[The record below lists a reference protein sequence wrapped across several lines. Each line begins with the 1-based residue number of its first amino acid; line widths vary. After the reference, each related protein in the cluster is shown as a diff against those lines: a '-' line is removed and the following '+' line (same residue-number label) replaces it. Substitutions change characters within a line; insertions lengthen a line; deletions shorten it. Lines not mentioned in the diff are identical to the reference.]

1 MIISS
6 AGQPED
12 DPRRALNRY
21 FGAVPDVGK
30 DDTYIM
36 SFDAQKRALDNIK
49 KKLST
54 DEYARV
60 QSHVTAIEKSK
71 AVLPTSPML
80 QRLISTPVSL
90 RCPEP
95 TTIRPTPPWWP
106 MPNCK
111 PIF

>member
-1 MIISS
+1 MGTVGASSAGGDYSRNTVDADMGAILGPRSYYSTIYLGSNATDSGTGAGVIISS

-49 KKLST
+49 
-54 DEYARV
+54 R
-60 QSHVTAIEKSK
+60 
-71 AVLPTSPML
+71 
-80 QRLISTPVSL
+80 
-90 RCPEP
+90 
-95 TTIRPTPPWWP
+95 
-106 MPNCK
+106 N
-111 PIF
+111 